1 MNCNLQPIR
10 SGGNENHVREGSAEL
25 DRPYRVYMKLAAHV
39 FFKEGKKAEPCFY
52 GVRSVRIPGILKNK
66 TKPSVQENLFSP

>member
-1 MNCNLQPIR
+1 MTSKGL
-10 SGGNENHVREGSAEL
+10 GKENHVREGSAEL
-25 DRPYRVYMKLAAHV
+25 DWPYRVYMTLATHV
-39 FFKEGKKAEPCFY
+39 FFKEGKNVKPYFY